1 MKIAVCD
8 DDNKEL
14 DIIKNY
20 LNIYQ
25 TDNNTSFTV
34 KYFNSSVELAST
46 AGFEKFDI
54 YFLDIIMP
62 VMDGLA
68 LAREIRTFDK
78 SAPIIFLT
86 SSKEFAVD
94 SYTVKAFNYL
104 VKPIQIG
111 RAHV

>member
-46 AGFEKFDI
+46 AGLI
-54 YFLDIIMP
+54 YTFLISLCLLWMVLHLP
-62 VMDGLA
+62 E
-68 LAREIRTFDK
+68 R
-78 SAPIIFLT
+78 
-86 SSKEFAVD
+86 
-94 SYTVKAFNYL
+94 
-104 VKPIQIG
+104 
-111 RAHV
+111 

>member
-54 YFLDIIMP
+54 YFLISLCLLWMVLHLP
-62 VMDGLA
+62 E
-68 LAREIRTFDK
+68 R
-78 SAPIIFLT
+78 
-86 SSKEFAVD
+86 
-94 SYTVKAFNYL
+94 
-104 VKPIQIG
+104 
-111 RAHV
+111 

>member
-46 AGFEKFDI
+46 ADLKSLI
-54 YFLDIIMP
+54 YTFLISLCLLWMVLHLP
-62 VMDGLA
+62 E
-68 LAREIRTFDK
+68 R
-78 SAPIIFLT
+78 
-86 SSKEFAVD
+86 
-94 SYTVKAFNYL
+94 
-104 VKPIQIG
+104 
-111 RAHV
+111 

>member
-34 KYFNSSVELAST
+34 KYFNSSVDLAST
-46 AGFEKFDI
+46 AGI
-54 YFLDIIMP
+54 
-62 VMDGLA
+62 
-68 LAREIRTFDK
+68 
-78 SAPIIFLT
+78 
-86 SSKEFAVD
+86 
-94 SYTVKAFNYL
+94 
-104 VKPIQIG
+104 
-111 RAHV
+111 